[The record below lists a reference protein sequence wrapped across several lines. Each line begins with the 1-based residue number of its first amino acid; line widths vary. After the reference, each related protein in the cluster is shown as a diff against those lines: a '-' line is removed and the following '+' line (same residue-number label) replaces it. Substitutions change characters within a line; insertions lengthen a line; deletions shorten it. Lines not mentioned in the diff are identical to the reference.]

1 MPDVSS
7 SHSVC
12 TRGKPACDACP
23 FSGRCKALNQGR
35 VAELPVRKA
44 KKAIPEKSKV
54 MLVVI
59 DRGQVL
65 LEQRPSYG
73 IWGGLLSLPEID
85 VAENVL
91 PAHAFAA
98 GLERALAPYGAPS
111 GHEKLAPLSH
121 GFTHFKLHIAPYRI
135 SLARRATL
143 AAEQAAVWYDG
154 ERLADAPLPAPVKKL
169 LLAVFA
175 EAPLFAST

>member
-1 MPDVSS
+1 
-7 SHSVC
+7 
-12 TRGKPACDACP
+12 
-23 FSGRCKALNQGR
+23 
-35 VAELPVRKA
+35 VRKTR
-44 KKAIPEKSKV
+44 KVIPEKSKV

-59 DRGQVL
+59 DRGHVL

-85 VAENVL
+85 VAENIL
-91 PAHAFAA
+91 PAQAFAA

-111 GHEKLAPLSH
+111 GHEMLAPLSH

-135 SLARRATL
+135 SLARRATM

-154 ERLADAPLPAPVKKL
+154 EKLADAPLPAPIKKL

-175 EAPLFAST
+175 EAPLFASP